1 MMYCIGTP
9 LITVVQ
15 FYHSEYHAYASRTF
29 FIIITSLLTLQ
40 TVLHF
45 VFFFRQKVRR
55 KPSDPKTTFYPRLI
69 EMNYW
74 VAYAII
80 PLLLIV
86 AIAIE
91 ISKENEHKAVQ
102 ALLLFLLFTEL
113 GSLIWYQSLL
123 YPRFRERKN
132 DWHKKA
138 N

>member
-1 MMYCIGTP
+1 
-9 LITVVQ
+9 
-15 FYHSEYHAYASRTF
+15 
-29 FIIITSLLTLQ
+29 
-40 TVLHF
+40 
-45 VFFFRQKVRR
+45 
-55 KPSDPKTTFYPRLI
+55 
-69 EMNYW
+69 MNYW
-74 VAYAII
+74 VAYAVI